1 MKELHTRYLEEHGD
15 NEHLDDEYHYEE
27 WLKSQGYKPVT
38 MEETQSQHDDW
49 WNSLTDEEKQKLYEE
64 AEAAEK
70 ERIERELDLSNSD
83 LYGPNSK
90 YGV

>member
-1 MKELHTRYLEEHGD
+1 MKELHIRYLEEHGD

-38 MEETQSQHDDW
+38 MEETQAQHDAW
-49 WNSLTDEEKQKLYEE
+49 WDSLTEEQKQKLYEE
-64 AEAAEK
+64 QEAYEQN
-70 ERIERELDLSNSD
+70 RIDNDMNGLNSQ
-83 LYGPNSK
+83 

>member
-38 MEETQSQHDDW
+38 MEETQAQHDAW
-49 WNSLTDEEKQKLYEE
+49 WNSLTEEQKQKLYEE
-64 AEAAEK
+64 QEAYEQN
-70 ERIERELDLSNSD
+70 RIDNDMNGLNSQ
-83 LYGPNSK
+83 

>member
-1 MKELHTRYLEEHGD
+1 MVNIAMSDAEYQDWLH
-15 NEHLDDEYHYEE
+15 
-27 WLKSQGYKPVT
+27 SQGHKPVT
-38 MEETQSQHDDW
+38 QEEKQSQHDDW
-49 WNSLTDEEKQKLYEE
+49 WNSLTDEQKQKLYEE

-90 YGV
+90 YGI

>member
-38 MEETQSQHDDW
+38 MEETQAQHDAW
-49 WNSLTDEEKQKLYEE
+49 WNSLKEKKKQKLYEE
-64 AEAAEK
+64 QEAYEQD
-70 ERIERELDLSNSD
+70 RIDNDMNGLNSQ
-83 LYGPNSK
+83 